1 MIGGRGPVRG
11 HRLMAGK
18 DPGRRAPRAAGAGHD
33 PRTGAGVDGL
43 PMSSENPELDEPP
56 WRYWLSSFDEVQVH
70 SGADGRVR
78 DITAAPGTR
87 NRIRVPRPGR
97 TDS

>member
-1 MIGGRGPVRG
+1 
-11 HRLMAGK
+11 
-18 DPGRRAPRAAGAGHD
+18 
-33 PRTGAGVDGL
+33 
-43 PMSSENPELDEPP
+43 MSSENPELDEPP